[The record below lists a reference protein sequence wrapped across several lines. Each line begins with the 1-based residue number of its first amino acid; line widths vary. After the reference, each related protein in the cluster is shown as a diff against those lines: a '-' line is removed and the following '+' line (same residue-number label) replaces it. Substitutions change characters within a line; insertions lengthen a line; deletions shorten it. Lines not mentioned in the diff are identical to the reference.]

1 MRRIRLILQESKY
14 VNAMSEAK
22 KQMMVDLAK
31 RLQVLEVDAR
41 PSPFPNA
48 TDIMV
53 GSNHYLFTTRYDGHD
68 LLRAKAQKDL
78 NHYDPTMNEK
88 PVTVIYIDP
97 SWLDKEGDTY
107 RFNQQAVTSIGFMI
121 VMNQGKG

>member
-1 MRRIRLILQESKY
+1 MISDWAQKFGISIE
-14 VNAMSEAK
+14 
-22 KQMMVDLAK
+22 
-31 RLQVLEVDAR
+31 
-41 PSPFPNA
+41 PA
-48 TDIMV
+48 TGNPGETVYRVKDI
-53 GSNHYLFTTRYDGHD
+53 FTTRDGSWEPSD
-68 LLRAKAQKDL
+68 KPGSVPQWARDAYLKPA

-88 PVTVIYIDP
+88 PVTVINIDP